1 MNSFQTNSIFQ
12 TRQYSP
18 IQLKDAFKQKR
29 CVSTT
34 ALQAKLT
41 KRSRKQPLLKS
52 RGVMVDPRAGLCL
65 SKNGTFLFIMSQL
78 FICGLK
84 TKDIFLFFPQFF
96 FTQTTILSNFFFVST
111 ISVFLVLF
119 SSMIESFEGKRE
131 RTLHGGKKKFNF
143 FGREKLRFF
152 FDLNNIMWFVT

>member
-1 MNSFQTNSIFQ
+1 MS
-12 TRQYSP
+12 
-18 IQLKDAFKQKR
+18 
-29 CVSTT
+29 
-34 ALQAKLT
+34 AKT
-41 KRSRKQPLLKS
+41 MRTCNQRTSNANKTSRKQPLLFEEE
-52 RGVMVDPRAGLCL
+52 RGDGRSLYRSL
-65 SKNGTFLFIMSQL
+65 QYQEYHLFIHHEPTFHLRVKNQRYIS
-78 FICGLK
+78 
-84 TKDIFLFFPQFF
+84 FFPSIFF